1 MPAVRF
7 WLIFVSLAAILV
19 AAALLRL
26 VDLAANPGGLYLDEA
41 AEALDAHRLLT
52 VPGFHPLF
60 FTDGGGREALFGYL
74 VAAAFRAFGETTL
87 VLRATA
93 AAIGVGGVLAI
104 WWLARRFG
112 ALAGLAGAAWAAG
125 SLWLICISR
134 DGMRNTLVPLFAA
147 ICLALLLA
155 WADRPRRVSAL
166 AAGAVTALATLYTY
180 QPLKLLPLLVLI
192 WLFWLRYADPDAYRR
207 LRSTFSAFVVS
218 FALFAA
224 PMLVVAI
231 LDPAGYFGRM
241 LDVVSS
247 GAIEPVDLAD
257 HWLRTLGM
265 FVVTGDPNPR
275 HDVAG
280 LPLLGWPLFILAALG
295 VARLWQRRRR
305 PADALIL
312 ACLPIFLLPPLLA
325 TEGGAPHF
333 LRALGLAAPLAVAIG
348 VGVQEAMAESR
359 SRWGRGPERLTAA
372 VAAMGLTALA
382 IASGHAYLS
391 RPVADRYQAYGYD
404 VVAMATAADHRSAVI
419 LDDYSAG
426 VVRFLDLVDPPA
438 IIAPGEHIQTPGQ
451 FDQILAL
458 ARSEIERAVGPGLA
472 ASARAI
478 ALDPAGRPRLWA
490 VRSSP

>member
-1 MPAVRF
+1 VRS
-7 WLIFVSLAAILV
+7 WLILLSLGAILV
-19 AAALLRL
+19 SAALLRF
-26 VDLAANPGGLYLDEA
+26 VDLATNPGGLYLDEA

-52 VPGFHPLF
+52 VSGFHPLF

-74 VAAAFRAFGETTL
+74 VAAAFRIFGESTL

-93 AAIGVGGVLAI
+93 AAIGVGGVFAI

-112 ALAGLAGAAWAAG
+112 TIAGLAAAAWAAG

-147 ICLALLLA
+147 LCLALLLA
-155 WADRPRRVSAL
+155 WADRPRRGSAI

-180 QPLKLLPLLVLI
+180 QPLKLLPLLLVV
-192 WLFWLRYADPDAYRR
+192 WLFWLRRADADAYRR
-207 LRSTFSAFVVS
+207 LRLTFLAFAAS
-218 FALFAA
+218 FALVAA
-224 PMLVVAI
+224 PMLLVAI

-241 LDVVSS
+241 LGVLST
-247 GAIEPVDLAD
+247 GASQPVDLAD
-257 HWLRTLGM
+257 HWPRTLGM

-280 LPLLGWPLFILAALG
+280 LPLLGWPLSILAAIG
-295 VARLWQRRRR
+295 VASLWRRRR
-305 PADALIL
+305 QPADVLIL
-312 ACLPIFLLPPLLA
+312 ASLPIFLLPPLLA

-333 LRALGLAAPLAVAIG
+333 LRALGLAAPLAVVIG
-348 VGVQEAMAESR
+348 AGVQEVVARSR
-359 SRWGRGPERLTAA
+359 SRWGRGPERLTA
-372 VAAMGLTALA
+372 VVVVMGLAALA

-391 RPVADRYQAYGYD
+391 RPIADRYEAYRYD
-404 VVAMATAADHRSAVI
+404 LVAMAAAADHRSAVVI
-419 LDDYSAG
+419 DDYSAG

-438 IIAPGEHIQTPGQ
+438 VIPPGERIETPGQ

-458 ARSEIERAVGPGLA
+458 LRSDIERAIGPGA
-472 ASARAI
+472 TASARPI
-478 ALDPAGRPRLWA
+478 ALDPAGRPRVWA